1 MNLCSL
7 SKCKSAILSV
17 CDAGETGGVR
27 LRCLLFKV
35 QPLSFRAQP
44 FPAPLH
50 VWVDRTIQIMTKN
63 SHTGRKEGCVVPPP
77 FCFLC
82 QNYVAKEKVQPKA
95 GLGWGGGGG
104 GEGGRRRWRREAC
117 DAASS
122 AALCSR
128 PNKRRLRVTPSASGG
143 RRPQG
148 TATKEFSFL
157 PMLGRTYES

>member
-7 SKCKSAILSV
+7 SKCKSATLSV
-17 CDAGETGGVR
+17 CDAGVTGGVR

-104 GEGGRRRWRREAC
+104 EGGRRRWRREAC

-128 PNKRRLRVTPSASGG
+128 PNKRRLSVTPSASGG